1 MQGEALVTRD
11 ARNTPWNVLV
21 ALSANGTATGD
32 LYLDDGESVSP
43 PATLFVNL
51 EANGQKLTAQI
62 NGAYKDKNALS
73 SVTILGV
80 KSAPSAFTLNGK
92 KVGSVKYN
100 SKAQSVALR
109 GLSGATSGGAWAA
122 DWVLEWS

>member
-11 ARNTPWNVLV
+11 ARNTPWTVLV
-21 ALSANGTATGD
+21 ALSSHGTATGS

-43 PATLFVNL
+43 PATLSVNL
-51 EANGQKLTAQI
+51 EAKGHKVSAQVT
-62 NGAYKDKNALS
+62 GAYKDTNALS

-80 KSAPSAFTLNGK
+80 KNAPSKFKLNGK
-92 KVGSVKYN
+92 GVGSGKYD
-100 SKAQSVALR
+100 SGAQSVT
-109 GLSGATSGGAWAA
+109 LSRLDGATSGGAWAG